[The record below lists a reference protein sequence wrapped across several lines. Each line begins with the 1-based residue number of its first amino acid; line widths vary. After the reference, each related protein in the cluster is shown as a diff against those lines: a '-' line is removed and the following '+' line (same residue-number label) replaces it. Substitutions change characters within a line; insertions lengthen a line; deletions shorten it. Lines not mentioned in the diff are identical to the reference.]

1 MEVVLIMERKRHIET
16 IRMVKK
22 FIREKDY
29 EGLKVFIDKREK
41 ELKEYEED
49 SKSSDYIEN
58 LVNDLT

>member
-1 MEVVLIMERKRHIET
+1 MVLIMERKRHIET

>member
-1 MEVVLIMERKRHIET
+1 MERKRHIET